1 MRKNEIA
8 AIEITGYTAEG
19 NGVGRL
25 DGMAVFV
32 PGAAVGDTLQ
42 VRIVKTLKNYAFG
55 KIEELVVPSKDRI
68 IPDCPCFSQCG
79 GCSFRHI
86 SYKAELEAK
95 RLHVTVLHAE
105 PMAQDVIK
113 IPSVVAAAEKI
124 HELRNQLLLT
134 LRRDRF
140 YCSIHN

>member
-86 SYKAELEAK
+86 SYKAELEADRK
-95 RLHVTVLHAE
+95 
-105 PMAQDVIK
+105 
-113 IPSVVAAAEKI
+113 SVV
-124 HELRNQLLLT
+124 
-134 LRRDRF
+134 
-140 YCSIHN
+140 

>member
-8 AIEITGYTAEG
+8 VIEITGYTAEG

-68 IPDCPCFSQCG
+68 IPC
-79 GCSFRHI
+79 
-86 SYKAELEAK
+86 
-95 RLHVTVLHAE
+95 
-105 PMAQDVIK
+105 
-113 IPSVVAAAEKI
+113 
-124 HELRNQLLLT
+124 LLYT
-134 LRRDRF
+134 SR
-140 YCSIHN
+140 CV

>member
-42 VRIVKTLKNYAFG
+42 VRIVKTLKTMPLE
-55 KIEELVVPSKDRI
+55 KSK
-68 IPDCPCFSQCG
+68 SL
-79 GCSFRHI
+79 SFRQKTG
-86 SYKAELEAK
+86 SFP
-95 RLHVTVLHAE
+95 TVLAF
-105 PMAQDVIK
+105 PSAADAASATFPIK
-113 IPSVVAAAEKI
+113 RSWKPSAGG
-124 HELRNQLLLT
+124 
-134 LRRDRF
+134 
-140 YCSIHN
+140 

>member
-8 AIEITGYTAEG
+8 VIEITGYTAEG

-55 KIEELVVPSKDRI
+55 KIEELV
-68 IPDCPCFSQCG
+68 
-79 GCSFRHI
+79 FRQKTG
-86 SYKAELEAK
+86 SYP
-95 RLHVTVLHAE
+95 TVLAF
-105 PMAQDVIK
+105 PVRRM
-113 IPSVVAAAEKI
+113 
-124 HELRNQLLLT
+124 QLPPHFL
-134 LRRDRF
+134 
-140 YCSIHN
+140 

>member
-8 AIEITGYTAEG
+8 VIEITGYTAEG

-55 KIEELVVPSKDRI
+55 KIEELVVPSKR
-68 IPDCPCFSQCG
+68 PD
-79 GCSFRHI
+79 HT
-86 SYKAELEAK
+86 
-95 RLHVTVLHAE
+95 RLSLLFPVRR
-105 PMAQDVIK
+105 M
-113 IPSVVAAAEKI
+113 
-124 HELRNQLLLT
+124 QLPPHFL
-134 LRRDRF
+134 
-140 YCSIHN
+140 

>member
-1 MRKNEIA
+1 MMRKNEIA
-8 AIEITGYTAEG
+8 VIEITGYTAEG

-68 IPDCPCFSQCG
+68 IPDCPCFPSAADAASATFPIKRSWKPSAG
-79 GCSFRHI
+79 G
-86 SYKAELEAK
+86 
-95 RLHVTVLHAE
+95 
-105 PMAQDVIK
+105 
-113 IPSVVAAAEKI
+113 
-124 HELRNQLLLT
+124 
-134 LRRDRF
+134 
-140 YCSIHN
+140 

>member
-68 IPDCPCFSQCG
+68 YP
-79 GCSFRHI
+79 
-86 SYKAELEAK
+86 
-95 RLHVTVLHAE
+95 TVLAF
-105 PMAQDVIK
+105 PSAADAASATFPIK
-113 IPSVVAAAEKI
+113 RSWKPSAGG
-124 HELRNQLLLT
+124 
-134 LRRDRF
+134 
-140 YCSIHN
+140 